1 MTQAIRRFW
10 HRHFTRPSITWK
22 ESVAIVLPLMAEH
35 LFTVLFG
42 LVNTGMISSSGVT
55 SLSAVSLVDSL
66 NQFLFV
72 FYTGI
77 ATGAS
82 VVVANY
88 RGRGDEN
95 RLHESTVQ
103 AVTSVTLFTL
113 LTTAFIVVFHRPL
126 LTLLFD
132 AVEADIMQKARL
144 YLLGGSLT
152 LPLVGVTH
160 STCAVLRGIGEG
172 KTSLKYTIL
181 ATLAYVGL
189 NVLFLTVLDMGVPGL
204 VISISLSRI
213 CNVIILFTL
222 IKTSHSAFR
231 FRIREFFHLDLSMLR
246 SIMKVGF
253 PCAAEQLFFTGGR
266 LVTQTVVAPMG
277 TNAIV
282 TYNISYSIMILNQS
296 LASPINTAMFTISG
310 ICMGHNRP
318 QDVRDLGRSYI
329 WLNSVI
335 YVFASAVTM
344 LLFPYLVSFYHA
356 PAETVALIRLCV
368 LITAVAHPFLHPIG
382 FTLPSVFRAV
392 GDGVYCTVSVLAIM
406 WIVRVFGGW
415 VLGVPCGL
423 GVMGVW
429 LAMVLDWVVRVVM
442 FPIRFKG
449 DRWLRHRVLPD

>member
-1 MTQAIRRFW
+1 
-10 HRHFTRPSITWK
+10 
-22 ESVAIVLPLMAEH
+22 
-35 LFTVLFG
+35 
-42 LVNTGMISSSGVT
+42 
-55 SLSAVSLVDSL
+55 VD
-66 NQFLFV
+66 
-72 FYTGI
+72 
-77 ATGAS
+77 
-82 VVVANY
+82 
-88 RGRGDEN
+88 
-95 RLHESTVQ
+95 
-103 AVTSVTLFTL
+103 
-113 LTTAFIVVFHRPL
+113 
-126 LTLLFD
+126 
-132 AVEADIMQKARL
+132 M
-144 YLLGGSLT
+144 
-152 LPLVGVTH
+152 
-160 STCAVLRGIGEG
+160 C
-172 KTSLKYTIL
+172 
-181 ATLAYVGL
+181 
-189 NVLFLTVLDMGVPGL
+189 VPVL
-204 VISISLSRI
+204 VIAISLGRSWH
-213 CNVIILFTL
+213 VISLFQRV
-222 IKTSHSAFR
+222 KTSHSAFR

-356 PAETVALIRLCV
+356 PAETVELIRLCV
-368 LITAVAHPFLHPIG
+368 LITAVAHPFLHSIG

-449 DRWLRHRVLPD
+449 DKWLRHRVLPD